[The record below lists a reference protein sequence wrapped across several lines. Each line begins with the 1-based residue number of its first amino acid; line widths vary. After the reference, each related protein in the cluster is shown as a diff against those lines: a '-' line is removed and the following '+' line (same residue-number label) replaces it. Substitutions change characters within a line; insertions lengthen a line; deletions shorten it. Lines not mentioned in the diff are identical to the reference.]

1 MFKLFLTFLV
11 VFVVYY
17 LFLKLYITISKFLK
31 NQKSTK
37 NNYIVKN
44 ILLSSKKE
52 IDFFDFIVIFVIT
65 YTVFYR

>member
-1 MFKLFLTFLV
+1 MFKLFFIFLV

-17 LFLKLYITISKFLK
+17 LFLKLYIIISRFLK
-31 NQKSTK
+31 SQKRIK

-65 YTVFYR
+65 YIVFYR